1 MSKFIRLLQSV
12 RRGGREFGLAPR
24 QGQAPP
30 SLAVIALLPN
40 METRSVEA
48 ALAGGADAI
57 VATMESAGKAT
68 PTLDDIKEL
77 VGAAGDKPF
86 GLAIRGT
93 AAELEVKPADLA
105 RAGVDFLLLTADQS
119 AGMLSEE
126 LDEVIQVKADYEPTD
141 IRALDALGFDAFLL
155 TGDAAQANRRLTV
168 AEVVRYRLLTALTG
182 KPVLLSVGD
191 RSALADLEVIRD
203 VGVEGIALEPALLG
217 KQADSIR
224 PAIAAFRD
232 EIARLGPRRP
242 PKRRGREEPV
252 LLPHVTPSGP
262 PEEEIGPGTPE

>member
-1 MSKFIRLLQSV
+1 MSKFAKLLQSV
-12 RRGGREFGLAPR
+12 RRGGKEFGFTPR

-30 SLAVIALLPN
+30 SLAVVALLPDA
-40 METRSVEA
+40 ETSSVEA

-57 VATMESAGKAT
+57 VAAIGSAGKAV
-68 PTLDDIKEL
+68 PALDDIKRL

-105 RAGVDFLLLTADQS
+105 RAGVDFLLLTADQP
-119 AGMLSEE
+119 AGMLSDD
-126 LDEVIQVKADYEPTD
+126 LDEVIQVKVDYEPTD

-155 TGDAAQANRRLTV
+155 TVEAAQANRRLAV
-168 AEVVRYRLLTALTG
+168 AEVVRYRLLTALTS

-217 KQADSIR
+217 KQAESIR
-224 PAIAAFRD
+224 SAIESFRD
-232 EIARLGPRRP
+232 SIARLGPRRP

-252 LLPHVTPSGP
+252 LLPHMTPSGP
-262 PEEEIGPGTPE
+262 PEEEIGPGEPE